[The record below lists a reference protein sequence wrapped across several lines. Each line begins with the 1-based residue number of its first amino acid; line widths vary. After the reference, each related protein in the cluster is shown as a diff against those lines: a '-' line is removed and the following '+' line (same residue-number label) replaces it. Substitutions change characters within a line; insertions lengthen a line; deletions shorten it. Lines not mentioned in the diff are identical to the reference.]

1 MARAPV
7 ANLWQGILPAVI
19 LMAGF
24 FLLPI
29 LFTLGLSLTVEGQK
43 GLTLANYHSFL
54 TQDRLTDALLRSVF
68 LASSVVVLAT
78 VIAWPLAW
86 FLAFVV
92 SPRHRIM
99 YLFILIAPFWTSFTI
114 RAFSWQMVLA
124 DSGVIVA
131 LLGKITGTQVTLG
144 FLYTLPASIF
154 GLTLFGVML
163 ISLMLFSAMVTVDK
177 RLLEANAVLG
187 GTGWSSLREVVLPL
201 TLPGWII
208 GASLT
213 FIIAIG
219 DYAVPSLLGGGF
231 KPVLAQVMLSV
242 LKGTYDLPMAA
253 TIASVLVLVI
263 VICIAPVLLLVRGT
277 RLQG

>member
-92 SPRHRIM
+92 SPRHRIL

>member
-1 MARAPV
+1 MACALV
-7 ANLWQGILPAVI
+7 ANLWQAILPAVL

-29 LFTLGLSLTVEGQK
+29 LYTLGLSLTSEWQT
-43 GLTLANYHSFL
+43 GLTLVNYRSFL
-54 TQDRLTDALLRSVF
+54 TEDRLTDALGRSLF
-68 LASSVVVLAT
+68 LAFAVVAISTL
-78 VIAWPLAW
+78 IAWPLAW
-86 FLAFVV
+86 FLAFTV
-92 SPRHRIM
+92 SPRRRM
-99 YLFILIAPFWTSFTI
+99 LYLFILIAPFWTSFTI

-124 DSGVIVA
+124 DSGVIAAV
-131 LLGKITGTQVTLG
+131 LGWITGAQVALG

-163 ISLMLFSAMVTVDK
+163 ITLMLFSAMVTIDK
-177 RLLEANAVLG
+177 RLIEANAVLG
-187 GTGWSSLREVVLPL
+187 GTGWTSFREVVLPL
-201 TLPGWII
+201 AMPGWII
-208 GASLT
+208 GAALT

-219 DYAVPSLLGGGF
+219 DYAVPALLGGGF

-253 TIASVLVLVI
+253 TFASVLIVVI
-263 VICIAPVLLLVRGT
+263 VICVAPVLLLVRGT

>member
-7 ANLWQGILPAVI
+7 ANLWQGILPAVL

-29 LFTLGLSLTVEGQK
+29 LYTLGLSLTSEGQT
-43 GLTLANYHSFL
+43 GLTLVNYRSFL
-54 TQDRLTDALLRSVF
+54 TEDRLTDALGRSLF
-68 LASSVVVLAT
+68 LAFAVVAISTL
-78 VIAWPLAW
+78 IAWPLAW
-86 FLAFVV
+86 FLAFTV
-92 SPRHRIM
+92 SPRRRM
-99 YLFILIAPFWTSFTI
+99 LYLFILIAPFWTSFTI

-124 DSGVIVA
+124 DSGVIAAV
-131 LLGKITGTQVTLG
+131 LGWITGAQVALG

-163 ISLMLFSAMVTVDK
+163 ITLMLFSAMVTIDK
-177 RLLEANAVLG
+177 RLIEANAVLG
-187 GTGWSSLREVVLPL
+187 GTGWTSFREVVLPL
-201 TLPGWII
+201 AMPGWII
-208 GASLT
+208 GAALT

-219 DYAVPSLLGGGF
+219 DYAVPALLGGGF

-253 TIASVLVLVI
+253 TFASVLVVVI
-263 VICIAPVLLLVRGT
+263 MICVAPVLLLVRGT

>member
-43 GLTLANYHSFL
+43 GLTVANYHSFL

-92 SPRHRIM
+92 SPRHRIL

>member
-163 ISLMLFSAMVTVDK
+163 ISLTLFSAMVTVDK

>member
-1 MARAPV
+1 MARGPV
-7 ANLWQGILPAVI
+7 ANLWQGILPAVM
-19 LMAGF
+19 LMAVF

-29 LFTLGLSLTVEGQK
+29 LYTLGLSLTVEGQA

-68 LASSVVVLAT
+68 LAVAVVGISTA
-78 VIAWPLAW
+78 IAWPLAW

-92 SPRHRIM
+92 MPRRRM
-99 YLFILIAPFWTSFTI
+99 LYLFILIAPFWTSFTI

-124 DSGVIVA
+124 DSGVIAA
-131 LLGKITGTQVTLG
+131 LLARITGAQVSLG
-144 FLYTLPASIF
+144 FLYTLPASVF

-163 ISLMLFSAMVTVDK
+163 ITLMLFSAMVTIDN

-187 GTGWSSLREVVLPL
+187 GTGWSSFREVVLPL

-253 TIASVLVLVI
+253 TLASVLVFVI
-263 VICIAPVLLLVRGT
+263 VVCVAPMLLLVRGT

>member
-19 LMAGF
+19 LMVGF

-29 LFTLGLSLTVEGQK
+29 IYTLSLSLTVEGQP
-43 GLTLANYHSFL
+43 GLTLINYQSFL
-54 TQDRLTDALLRSVF
+54 TEDRLTDALLRSLF
-68 LASSVVVLAT
+68 LAFSVVVISTL
-78 VIAWPLAW
+78 IAWPLAW
-86 FLAFVV
+86 FLAFTV
-92 SPRHRIM
+92 SPHQRM
-99 YLFILIAPFWTSFTI
+99 LYLFILIAPFWTSFTI

-124 DSGVIVA
+124 DSGVIAA
-131 LLGKITGTQVTLG
+131 LLAKLTGRQVGLG

-163 ISLMLFSAMVTVDK
+163 ITLMLFTAMVTIDK
-177 RLLEANAVLG
+177 RLMEANAVLG
-187 GTGWSSLREVVLPL
+187 GTRWTSFYEVVLPL
-201 TLPGWII
+201 TLPGWLI

-219 DYAVPSLLGGGF
+219 DYAVPTLLGGGF

-253 TIASVLVLVI
+253 TFASVLVVVI
-263 VICIAPVLLLVRGT
+263 LICVVPVLLLVRGT